1 MQVPSLPRDRV
12 TALDAADQL
21 RLEGEREAALAA
33 EAEQRKVG
41 GCRWLPMYA
50 LLGSARESALAAEA
64 ENAQGV
70 CMRLFGCWMAIS
82 ACSGGS

>member
-1 MQVPSLPRDRV
+1 MIDANNSDLWSCVFVLTTRLFLSLSKQVPPLPRDRV

-41 GCRWLPMYA
+41 
-50 LLGSARESALAAEA
+50 AR
-64 ENAQGV
+64 
-70 CMRLFGCWMAIS
+70 
-82 ACSGGS
+82 